1 MKILFLIFFLIIKT
15 TVAQPN
21 LVSTLSR
28 YCSTDFDCGQG
39 ICDETISKK
48 NFSCVCDHGWTQ
60 SRNARNKTCEYHQKP
75 KLVAFILSFFLGG
88 LGADWYYLS
97 VGNGGYIAAGVF
109 KMLTLGGIGIWWLVD
124 WIRILTNAF
133 LDGQGYAL
141 SEWFP

>member
-1 MKILFLIFFLIIKT
+1 MMKILLLIFLLILKT
-15 TVAQPN
+15 TAQQN
-21 LVSTLSR
+21 LVSKLSKF
-28 YCSTDFDCGQG
+28 CSTGFDCGQG
-39 ICDETISKK
+39 ICDEIKT
-48 NFSCVCDHGWTQ
+48 NFSCKCEHGWTY
-60 SRNARNKTCEYHQKP
+60 SRQARGNETKCDYQQKS
-75 KLVAFILSFFLGG
+75 KLAAFILSFFLGG

-133 LDGQGYAL
+133 FDGQGYSL